1 MRLGLVATYMSEY
14 LISGFT
20 SGVAIHVLTSQMK
33 HILGINI
40 QRHNGVLKIIKVGIY
55 RELLKFILY
64 SVIKRETISFRRNIY
79 NSIPLSTLLNFLC
92 LPS

>member
-1 MRLGLVATYMSEY
+1 MTTIQRQRLDQLK
-14 LISGFT
+14 
-20 SGVAIHVLTSQMK
+20 HLTSQMK

-40 QRHNGVLKIIKVGIY
+40 QRHNGVFKIIKVGIY

-79 NSIPLSTLLNFLC
+79 NSIPLLTYKKKMTKYTT
-92 LPS
+92 